1 MFWKGPHI
9 VQRVLRNNIVFLK
22 SMDEEEFLLVNAHKF
37 KPYLVQEDRQSEEP
51 ITQEDIRGGDCQVN

>member
-1 MFWKGPHI
+1 
-9 VQRVLRNNIVFLK
+9 
-22 SMDEEEFLLVNAHKF
+22 MDEEEFLLVNAHKF